1 MRMPLALFIFLALIA
16 GCVWV
21 VRSRRVG
28 VILGASIVLALACV
42 VAGALFIVSHSP
54 ECLVPGGVLVAG
66 GVVALSVCT
75 VTLVLWVNPGGKT

>member
-1 MRMPLALFIFLALIA
+1 MRMSLALFIFLALVV

-28 VILGASIVLALACV
+28 VLLGTSMLLASACL
-42 VAGALFIVSHSP
+42 VAGGLFVGSHSP
-54 ECLVPGGVLVAG
+54 ECLLPGGVLAAG

-75 VTLVLWVNPGGKT
+75 VALVLWAQPGGKA